1 MTLKYSSDIKD
12 IPLGALGVYSFCQKT
27 RTGLRQLMAGS
38 RRFNLST
45 LKRDDVMAL
54 TEEAAKVSGIAY
66 VMDAYRDAAEAVLD
80 G

>member
-1 MTLKYSSDIKD
+1 MWAI
-12 IPLGALGVYSFCQKT
+12 GVYSFCQKM

-45 LKRDDVMAL
+45 LKREDLMSL
-54 TEEAAKVSGIAY
+54 TEEATKVSGIAY
-66 VMDAYRDAAEAVLD
+66 VMDAYRDVAEAVLD